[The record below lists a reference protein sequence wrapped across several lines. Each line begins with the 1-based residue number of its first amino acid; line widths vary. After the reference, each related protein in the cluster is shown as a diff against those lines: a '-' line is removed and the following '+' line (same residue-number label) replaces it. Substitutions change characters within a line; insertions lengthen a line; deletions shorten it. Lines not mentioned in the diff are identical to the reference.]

1 MTDDRKHTSYLT
13 DRLTMHADNKT
24 KRAMQI
30 DCEQAAT
37 EIERLINAL
46 REIAGMDPNTDSEE
60 GYNEWGEAD
69 CFRRVR
75 EIAEKALDNRPRALA
90 QPNDGQPLQ
99 GGFNNAELR
108 AAWDKKLP
116 GQEPKGQELSAFAI
130 GSEVGFAHARDLE
143 MQDWNRLHHVCKK
156 HGIHPGRTDD
166 SLIDVIDHALEPPQA
181 DTARLDW
188 IARQNLDELSMHLVI
203 DAEHDGEYYVCGDSN
218 KPRYGVTLRAAID
231 AAMET

>member
-1 MTDDRKHTSYLT
+1 MIDDEMICGWRINYGLDEKSPE
-13 DRLTMHADNKT
+13 DAMRWWNDAMDG
-24 KRAMQI
+24 RAPAGAV
-30 DCEQAAT
+30 AALGLALN
-37 EIERLINAL
+37 EIERLRA
-46 REIAGMDPNTDSEE
+46 
-60 GYNEWGEAD
+60 
-69 CFRRVR
+69 
-75 EIAEKALDNRPRALA
+75 ALA

-130 GSEVGFAHARDLE
+130 GTEVGFAHARDLE